1 MHNYH
6 LNGLLIIVVCKR
18 IFESLESQVCR
29 VCSNQRL
36 WDSDCWVVS
45 GRRPTRSRFQPCR
58 RPALRPDK
66 SSPLL
71 HLPRPSLSSPN
82 PAATKPGKSN
92 IISRMPDTTQTPRS
106 IPTRP
111 RSVPSPVRIRRDR
124 TCTTRQRMR
133 MQLQAGIPIRHPV
146 LAPSPAADV
155 HPSRFATENVDPSA
169 ALAGSLFVCER
180 RGFTAST

>member
-6 LNGLLIIVVCKR
+6 LNRRVIIAVCNG
-18 IFESLESQVCR
+18 SLRARRTEVCR
-29 VCSNQRL
+29 VCSNQRF
-36 WDSDCWVVS
+36 WDSDCWPVS
-45 GRRPTRSRFQPCR
+45 ARQPTPSRFQPCR
-58 RPALRPDK
+58 QPALPRDK

-71 HLPRPSLSSPN
+71 HPPRPSLSSPN

-92 IISRMPDTTQTPRS
+92 TISRMPDTTQTRRS

-146 LAPSPAADV
+146 LAPSRAADV
-155 HPSRFATENVDPSA
+155 HPLRFVTENVARQPNW
-169 ALAGSLFVCER
+169 GSLFVCER